1 MSQVDKLAAPLAY
14 MGVSRLV
21 ACIAIRVGNGIF
33 SQGLQMRRNIKYLAF
48 VALLLIGVGVG
59 VKFYSGS
66 SAPKPEAP
74 KAVEAGASGELT
86 LDLNEKQVASI
97 KIGQVDIASFVLERQ
112 AVGNIDFNQNLLTQV
127 FTPYQGRIIN
137 AYPNI
142 GDRVEKDQVLFTID
156 SPDLLAAESTLIA
169 AAGVL
174 KLQNRT
180 LTRAEKM
187 KAFGG
192 ASQQAVD
199 QSTSDQQTAEGA
211 LKSARDAVRIFG
223 KTEEEIDKI
232 ILDRK
237 ADPRLVVKSPMTGY
251 VTTRNAAPG
260 LFVQPG
266 VAPPPFTV
274 ADLSTM
280 WMFANV
286 PESETPFLRVG
297 QKVKT
302 RVGAFPD
309 REFDGEITVLGPS
322 VDPNTRRV
330 FVRSEIADPEHLL
343 RAGMFANFTISVGN
357 SVDSLAVPQ
366 SAVVREGDGS
376 MTVWVTKDR
385 RRFIRRTVKV
395 GHKQDAVDEIVEGLQ
410 RGEQIV
416 SEGAVFLSNKLAGG
430 APD

>member
-1 MSQVDKLAAPLAY
+1 
-14 MGVSRLV
+14 
-21 ACIAIRVGNGIF
+21 
-33 SQGLQMRRNIKYLAF
+33 MRRNIKYLAF
-48 VALLLIGVGVG
+48 VALMLIGVGVG
-59 VKFYSGS
+59 VKTYSGL
-66 SAPKPEAP
+66 SAQKPTEAA
-74 KAVEAGASGELT
+74 KAAAADASGEFA
-86 LDLNEKQVASI
+86 LDLNEKQVRSI
-97 KIGQVDIASFVLERQ
+97 KIDQVGSVKFAPERR

-142 GDRVEKDQVLFTID
+142 GDKVEKDQVLFTID
-156 SPDLLAAESTLIA
+156 SPDLLTAESTLIA

-199 QSTSDQQTAEGA
+199 QSTSDQMTAEGT

-232 ILDRK
+232 IAERK

-251 VTTRNAAPG
+251 VTTRTAAPG

-286 PESETPFLRVG
+286 PESGAPDLHVG

-302 RVGAFPD
+302 RVAAYPD
-309 REFDGEITVLGPS
+309 RDFDGEITVLGPS

-343 RAGMFANFTISVGN
+343 RAGMFANFTITVGSAVN
-357 SVDSLAVPQ
+357 AIAVPQ

-385 RRFIRRTVKV
+385 RHFIRKAVKL
-395 GHKQDAVDEIVEGLQ
+395 GLMQNELDEIVDGL
-410 RGEQIV
+410 RKDEQIV
-416 SEGAVFLSNKLAGG
+416 TEGAIFLSNKLAGDT
-430 APD
+430 PD

>member
-1 MSQVDKLAAPLAY
+1 
-14 MGVSRLV
+14 
-21 ACIAIRVGNGIF
+21 
-33 SQGLQMRRNIKYLAF
+33 MRRNFTYLAL
-48 VALLLIGVGVG
+48 VALLLIGVGLG
-59 VKFYSGS
+59 VKYYSGS
-66 SAPKPEAP
+66 NAPKTEEAS
-74 KAVEAGASGELT
+74 KAAGESSGELAV
-86 LDLNEKQVASI
+86 DLNEKQAASI
-97 KIGQVDIASFVLERQ
+97 KVGKVGLASFVLERQ
-112 AVGNIDFNQNLLTQV
+112 AVGNIDFNQNMLTQV

-142 GDRVEKDQVLFTID
+142 GDKVEKDQVLFTID

-192 ASQQAVD
+192 ASQQVVD
-199 QSTSDQQTAEGA
+199 QSTSDQMTAEGA

-223 KTEEEIDKI
+223 KTDEEIDKI
-232 ILDRK
+232 IAERK
-237 ADPRLVVKSPMTGY
+237 ADPRLIVKSPMTGY

-286 PESETPFLRVG
+286 PESEAPDLRVG

-302 RVGAFPD
+302 RVAAYPD
-309 REFDGEITVLGPS
+309 RAFDGEVTVLGPS
-322 VDPNTRRV
+322 IDPNTRRM
-330 FVRSEIADPEHLL
+330 FVRSEIADPQHLL
-343 RAGMFANFTISVGN
+343 RAGMFANFAITVN
-357 SVDSLAVPQ
+357 SAVNAIAVPQ
-366 SAVVREGDGS
+366 SAVVREGDGAMS
-376 MTVWVTKDR
+376 VWITNNGR
-385 RRFIRRTVKV
+385 HFIRKTVKI
-395 GHKQDAVDEIVEGLQ
+395 GQIQNDLDEIVEGLQ
-410 RGEQIV
+410 QGESIV
-416 SEGAVFLSNKLAGG
+416 TEGAIFLSNKLAGG

>member
-1 MSQVDKLAAPLAY
+1 
-14 MGVSRLV
+14 
-21 ACIAIRVGNGIF
+21 
-33 SQGLQMRRNIKYLAF
+33 MRRNFTYLAL
-48 VALLLIGVGVG
+48 VALLLIGVGLG
-59 VKFYSGS
+59 VKYYSGS
-66 SAPKPEAP
+66 NAPKTEEAS
-74 KAVEAGASGELT
+74 KAAGESSGELAV
-86 LDLNEKQVASI
+86 DLNEKQAASI
-97 KIGQVDIASFVLERQ
+97 KVGKVGLASFVLERQ
-112 AVGNIDFNQNLLTQV
+112 AVGNIDFNQNMLTQV

-142 GDRVEKDQVLFTID
+142 GDKVEKDQVLFTID

-192 ASQQAVD
+192 ASQQVVD
-199 QSTSDQQTAEGA
+199 QSTSDQMTAEGA

-223 KTEEEIDKI
+223 KTDEEIDKI
-232 ILDRK
+232 IAERK
-237 ADPRLVVKSPMTGY
+237 ADPRLIVKSPMTGY

-286 PESETPFLRVG
+286 PESEAPDLRVG

-302 RVGAFPD
+302 RVAAYPD
-309 REFDGEITVLGPS
+309 RAFDGEVTVLGPS
-322 VDPNTRRV
+322 IDPNTRRM
-330 FVRSEIADPEHLL
+330 FVRSEIADPQHLL
-343 RAGMFANFTISVGN
+343 RAGMFANFAITVN
-357 SVDSLAVPQ
+357 SAVNAIAVPQ
-366 SAVVREGDGS
+366 SAVVREGDGAMS
-376 MTVWVTKDR
+376 VWITKNGR
-385 RRFIRRTVKV
+385 HFIRKTVKI
-395 GHKQDAVDEIVEGLQ
+395 GQIQNDLDEIVEGLQ
-410 RGEQIV
+410 QGELIV
-416 SEGAVFLSNKLAGG
+416 TEGAIFLSNKLAGG

>member
-1 MSQVDKLAAPLAY
+1 
-14 MGVSRLV
+14 
-21 ACIAIRVGNGIF
+21 
-33 SQGLQMRRNIKYLAF
+33 MRRNFTYLAL
-48 VALLLIGVGVG
+48 VALLLIGVGLG
-59 VKFYSGS
+59 VKYYSGS
-66 SAPKPEAP
+66 SAPNTEETS
-74 KAVEAGASGELT
+74 KAAGESSGELAV
-86 LDLNEKQVASI
+86 DLNEKQAASI
-97 KIGQVDIASFVLERQ
+97 KVGKVGLASFVLERQ
-112 AVGNIDFNQNLLTQV
+112 AVGNIDFNQNMLTQV

-142 GDRVEKDQVLFTID
+142 GDKVEKDQVLFTID

-192 ASQQAVD
+192 ASQQVVD
-199 QSTSDQQTAEGA
+199 QSTSDQMTAEGA

-223 KTEEEIDKI
+223 KTDEEIDKI
-232 ILDRK
+232 IAERK
-237 ADPRLVVKSPMTGY
+237 ADPRLIVKSPMTGY

-286 PESETPFLRVG
+286 PESEAPDLRVG

-302 RVGAFPD
+302 RVAAYPD
-309 REFDGEITVLGPS
+309 RAFDGEVTVLGPS
-322 VDPNTRRV
+322 IDPNTRRM
-330 FVRSEIADPEHLL
+330 FVRSEIADPQHLL
-343 RAGMFANFTISVGN
+343 RAGMFANFAITVN
-357 SVDSLAVPQ
+357 SAVNGIAVPQ
-366 SAVVREGDGS
+366 SAVVREGDGAMS
-376 MTVWVTKDR
+376 VWITNNGR
-385 RRFIRRTVKV
+385 HFIRKTVKI
-395 GHKQDAVDEIVEGLQ
+395 GQIQNDLDEIVEGLQ
-410 RGEQIV
+410 QGELIV
-416 SEGAVFLSNKLAGG
+416 TEGAIFLSNKLAGG

>member
-1 MSQVDKLAAPLAY
+1 MLRIL
-14 MGVSRLV
+14 
-21 ACIAIRVGNGIF
+21 
-33 SQGLQMRRNIKYLAF
+33 KYLAL
-48 VALLLIGVGVG
+48 VALLLVVVIGGA
-59 VKFYSGS
+59 KLYS
-66 SAPKPEAP
+66 AWRAQKPAEVSK
-74 KAVEAGASGELT
+74 KAEAGAPPEGA

-97 KIGQVDIASFVLERQ
+97 KIDKVGSATFVVEKQ
-112 AVGNIDFNQNLLTQV
+112 AVGNIDYNQNLLTQV

-137 AYPNI
+137 AYPNV
-142 GDRVEKDQVLFTID
+142 GDKVVKDQVLFTID

-174 KLQNRT
+174 RLQNVT
-180 LTRAEKM
+180 LVRAQKM

-199 QSTSDQQTAEGA
+199 QTTSDQMTAEGS

-232 ILDRK
+232 VAERK
-237 ADPRLVVKSPMTGY
+237 ADPRLIVKSPMTGY

-286 PESETPFLRVG
+286 PESETPSMRVG
-297 QKVKT
+297 QTVKA

-309 REFDGEITVLGPS
+309 REFEGVVTVLGPS

-357 SVDSLAVPQ
+357 STNSTAVPQ
-366 SAVVREGDGS
+366 TAVVREGDGT
-376 MTVWVTKDR
+376 MTVWVTNDR
-385 RRFIRRTVKV
+385 KRFMRKTVKI
-395 GHKQDAVDEIVEGLQ
+395 GHIQDGLDEILDGVHQ
-410 RGEQIV
+410 GELIV
-416 SEGAVFLSNKLAGG
+416 SDGAVFLSNKLAGG

>member
-1 MSQVDKLAAPLAY
+1 
-14 MGVSRLV
+14 
-21 ACIAIRVGNGIF
+21 
-33 SQGLQMRRNIKYLAF
+33 MRRTIKYLAL
-48 VALLLIGVGVG
+48 VALLVIAVGVG

-66 SAPKPEAP
+66 GAPKPADAS
-74 KAVEAGASGELT
+74 KNAEAGAPGELAV
-86 LDLNEKQVASI
+86 DLNEKQVASI
-97 KIGQVDIASFVLERQ
+97 KIGPVETASFVLERQ

-137 AYPNI
+137 AYPNV
-142 GDRVEKDQVLFTID
+142 GDKVEKDQVLFTID
-156 SPDLLAAESTLIA
+156 SPDLLNAESALIA

-174 KLQNRT
+174 KLQNVT
-180 LTRAEKM
+180 LVRAQKM
-187 KAFGG
+187 KSFGG

-199 QSTSDQQTAEGA
+199 QSTSDQMTAEGA

-232 ILDRK
+232 VAERR
-237 ADPRLVVKSPMTGY
+237 ADPRLIVKSPMTGY
-251 VTTRNAAPG
+251 VTTRSAAPG

-286 PESETPFLRVG
+286 PENETPFLRVG
-297 QKVKT
+297 QKVKA
-302 RVGAFPD
+302 RIAAFPD
-309 REFDGEITVLGPS
+309 REFDGVITVLGPS
-322 VDPNTRRV
+322 VDPNTRRE

-343 RAGMFANFTISVGN
+343 RAGMFAHFTISVGN

-366 SAVVREGDGS
+366 TAVVREGDGS

-385 RRFIRRTVKV
+385 RRFVRRTVKV
-395 GHKQDAVDEIVEGLQ
+395 GHTQDGIDEIVEGLQ
-410 RGEQIV
+410 RDEQIV
-416 SEGAVFLSNKLAGG
+416 LEGAVFLSNKLAGG
-430 APD
+430 TPD

>member
-1 MSQVDKLAAPLAY
+1 
-14 MGVSRLV
+14 
-21 ACIAIRVGNGIF
+21 
-33 SQGLQMRRNIKYLAF
+33 MRRNFTYLAL
-48 VALLLIGVGVG
+48 VALLLIGVGLG
-59 VKFYSGS
+59 VKYYSGS
-66 SAPKPEAP
+66 NAPKTEEAS
-74 KAVEAGASGELT
+74 KAAGESSGELAV
-86 LDLNEKQVASI
+86 DLNEKQAASI
-97 KIGQVDIASFVLERQ
+97 KVGKVGLASFVLERQ
-112 AVGNIDFNQNLLTQV
+112 AVGNIDFNQNMLTQV

-142 GDRVEKDQVLFTID
+142 GDKVEKDQVLFTID

-192 ASQQAVD
+192 ASQQVVD
-199 QSTSDQQTAEGA
+199 QSTSDQMTAEGA

-223 KTEEEIDKI
+223 KTDEEIDKI
-232 ILDRK
+232 IAERK
-237 ADPRLVVKSPMTGY
+237 ADPRLIVKSPMTGY

-286 PESETPFLRVG
+286 PESEAPDLRVG

-302 RVGAFPD
+302 RVAAYPD
-309 REFDGEITVLGPS
+309 RAFDGEVTVLGPS
-322 VDPNTRRV
+322 IDPNTRRM
-330 FVRSEIADPEHLL
+330 FVRSEIADPQHLL
-343 RAGMFANFTISVGN
+343 RAGMFANFAITVN
-357 SVDSLAVPQ
+357 SAVNAIAVPQ
-366 SAVVREGDGS
+366 SAVVREGDGAMS
-376 MTVWVTKDR
+376 VWITKNGR
-385 RRFIRRTVKV
+385 HFIRKTVKI
-395 GHKQDAVDEIVEGLQ
+395 GQIQNDLDEIVEGLQ
-410 RGEQIV
+410 QGESIV
-416 SEGAVFLSNKLAGG
+416 TEGAIFLSNKLAGG

>member
-1 MSQVDKLAAPLAY
+1 
-14 MGVSRLV
+14 
-21 ACIAIRVGNGIF
+21 
-33 SQGLQMRRNIKYLAF
+33 MRRTIKYLAL
-48 VALLLIGVGVG
+48 VALLVIGVGVG
-59 VKFYSGS
+59 VKYYSGS
-66 SAPKPEAP
+66 SAPKPADAS
-74 KAVEAGASGELT
+74 KAAEAGAPGELT

-97 KIGQVDIASFVLERQ
+97 KIGLVDTASFVLERQ

-142 GDRVEKDQVLFTID
+142 GDKVEKDQVLFTLD

-192 ASQQAVD
+192 ASQQVVD
-199 QSTSDQQTAEGA
+199 QSTSDQMTAEGA

-223 KTEEEIDKI
+223 KTDEEIDKI
-232 ILDRK
+232 IQERK
-237 ADPRLVVKSPMTGY
+237 ADPRLIVKSPMTGY

-286 PESETPFLRVG
+286 PESQTPVLRVG
-297 QKVKT
+297 QKVKA
-302 RVGAFPD
+302 RVAAFPD
-309 REFDGEITVLGPS
+309 RDFDGAVTVLGPS

-330 FVRSEIADPEHLL
+330 FVRSEIGDPEHLL

-376 MTVWVTKDR
+376 MSVWVTKDR
-385 RRFIRRTVKV
+385 RRFVRRTVKV
-395 GHKQDAVDEIVEGLQ
+395 GHTQDGIDEIVEGLQ
-410 RGEQIV
+410 RDEQIV
-416 SEGAVFLSNKLAGG
+416 LEGAVFLSNKLAGG
-430 APD
+430 TPD

>member
-1 MSQVDKLAAPLAY
+1 
-14 MGVSRLV
+14 
-21 ACIAIRVGNGIF
+21 
-33 SQGLQMRRNIKYLAF
+33 MRRNFTYLAL
-48 VALLLIGVGVG
+48 VALLLIGVGLG
-59 VKFYSGS
+59 VKYYSGS
-66 SAPKPEAP
+66 NAPKTEEAS
-74 KAVEAGASGELT
+74 KAAGESSGELAV
-86 LDLNEKQVASI
+86 DLNEKQAASI
-97 KIGQVDIASFVLERQ
+97 KVGKVGLASFVLERQ
-112 AVGNIDFNQNLLTQV
+112 AVGNIDFNQNMLTQV

-142 GDRVEKDQVLFTID
+142 GDKVEKDQVLFTID

-192 ASQQAVD
+192 ASQQVVD
-199 QSTSDQQTAEGA
+199 QSTSDQMTAEGA

-223 KTEEEIDKI
+223 KTDEEIDKI
-232 ILDRK
+232 IAERK
-237 ADPRLVVKSPMTGY
+237 ADPRLIVKSPMTGY

-286 PESETPFLRVG
+286 PESGAPDLRVG

-302 RVGAFPD
+302 RVAAYPD
-309 REFDGEITVLGPS
+309 RAFDGEVTVLGPS
-322 VDPNTRRV
+322 VDPNTRRM
-330 FVRSEIADPEHLL
+330 FVRSEIADPQHLL
-343 RAGMFANFTISVGN
+343 RAGMFANFAITIN
-357 SVDSLAVPQ
+357 SAVNAIAVPQ
-366 SAVVREGDGS
+366 SAVVREGDGTMS
-376 MTVWVTKDR
+376 VWITKNGR
-385 RRFIRRTVKV
+385 HFIRKTVKI
-395 GHKQDAVDEIVEGLQ
+395 GQIQNDLDEIVEGLQ
-410 RGEQIV
+410 QDELIV
-416 SEGAVFLSNKLAGG
+416 TEGAIFLSNKLAGG
-430 APD
+430 VPD

>member
-1 MSQVDKLAAPLAY
+1 
-14 MGVSRLV
+14 
-21 ACIAIRVGNGIF
+21 
-33 SQGLQMRRNIKYLAF
+33 MRRNFTYLAF
-48 VALLLIGVGVG
+48 VALLLIGVGLG
-59 VKFYSGS
+59 VKYYSGT
-66 SAPKPEAP
+66 SAPKTAESS
-74 KAVEAGASGELT
+74 KAAGEASGELAV
-86 LDLNEKQVASI
+86 DLNDKQAASV
-97 KIGQVDIASFVLERQ
+97 KVDKVGSANFVLERQ
-112 AVGNIDFNQNLLTQV
+112 AVGNIDFNQNMLTQV

-137 AYPNI
+137 AYPNV
-142 GDRVEKDQVLFTID
+142 GDKVEKDQVLFTID

-192 ASQQAVD
+192 ASQQLVD
-199 QSTSDQQTAEGA
+199 QSTSDQMTAEGA

-223 KTEEEIDKI
+223 KTDDEIDKI
-232 ILDRK
+232 IAERK

-251 VTTRNAAPG
+251 VTTRTAAPG

-286 PESETPFLRVG
+286 PESGAPDLRVG

-302 RVGAFPD
+302 RVAAYPD
-309 REFDGEITVLGPS
+309 RDFDGEITVLGPS

-343 RAGMFANFTISVGN
+343 RAGMFANFTITVGSAVN
-357 SVDSLAVPQ
+357 AIAVPQ
-366 SAVVREGDGS
+366 AAVVREGDGTMS
-376 MTVWVTKDR
+376 VWTTKNGR
-385 RRFIRRTVKV
+385 HFIRKTVKI
-395 GHKQDAVDEIVEGLQ
+395 GQIQNDLDQIVEGLQ
-410 RGEQIV
+410 KDEQIV
-416 SEGAVFLSNKLAGG
+416 TEGAVFLSNKLAGG
-430 APD
+430 TPD